1 MKTHSG
7 DHNSQWAGTSDF
19 SRHWIMFYALKSV
32 WSENKAGM
40 FCKRNNF
47 LCQCSKAPNVCLF
60 SKDSSLW
67 NKIKNFYAWKIK
79 LSRNSLWKVFQ
90 LFTRSIQG
98 QLTSTC
104 SNSLSSR
111 LLCFFF
117 CCCCVNAFSGTC
129 LSLCFSQS
137 GITWRC
143 LSLMLEHYTA
153 ATGNTRPCKCHLP
166 MEFKMGP
173 AFLGVRVVWSCHE
186 QSTGQVYGGQWGCRP
201 DSCHI
206 NIKLV
211 LPGSKR
217 FLSYRTTGELL
228 ALWCLSFMAESSTYK
243 TADSDVQVEE
253 FRLNQM
259 TKIIC

>member
-1 MKTHSG
+1 MKTYSG

-32 WSENKAGM
+32 WSENKPGM

-117 CCCCVNAFSGTC
+117 VVVVS
-129 LSLCFSQS
+129 
-137 GITWRC
+137 
-143 LSLMLEHYTA
+143 MH
-153 ATGNTRPCKCHLP
+153 
-166 MEFKMGP
+166 
-173 AFLGVRVVWSCHE
+173 FLGLAFHCPFHRVASP
-186 QSTGQVYGGQWGCRP
+186 GGVFP
-201 DSCHI
+201 
-206 NIKLV
+206 
-211 LPGSKR
+211 
-217 FLSYRTTGELL
+217 
-228 ALWCLSFMAESSTYK
+228 WC
-243 TADSDVQVEE
+243 
-253 FRLNQM
+253 
-259 TKIIC
+259 